1 MKLIDLYSNWFLTT
15 GTLPGAVFADLSNQ
29 ADLLEIVLPWGN
41 LESTAHILD
50 AEYIGNVSGN
60 KESSPLIDKMF
71 DLRSM
76 SNSSARQTLASV
88 LIEMFFDKWVKAF
101 ATLNFEY
108 NPIEN
113 YAMLEVMTDDNRK
126 RFYGKTSTRTDN
138 LTSRN
143 AGTTR
148 NDPDITETDSG
159 NIYGF
164 NTTATDGDPADKRTR
179 SRTGSDVNTVD
190 VSTINTGTQGVVD
203 GGSDRE
209 EHSYTLSR
217 TGNIGTV
224 TAQDMIEQERQIL
237 MWDYFYKVVFP
248 DIDRVLTLPIY

>member
-1 MKLIDLYSNWFLTT
+1 MKLIDLYSNWFMTT
-15 GTLPGAVFADLSNQ
+15 GTLPGAVFFDLANQ
-29 ADLLEIVLPWGN
+29 AELLQIELPWGN
-41 LESTAHILD
+41 LDSTAHILD

-76 SNSSARQTLASV
+76 SDSSARQTLASI

-113 YAMLEVMTDDNRK
+113 YSMLEQLTGDERK
-126 RFYGKTSTRTDN
+126 RYYGKTATRTDN
-138 LTSRN
+138 LTTRQ
-143 AGTTR
+143 AGTSR
-148 NDPDITETDSG
+148 NDPNVTETETG

-164 NTTATDGDPADKRTR
+164 NTSAADGEHGDKTTRT
-179 SRTGSDVNTVD
+179 RTGSDVNTVD
-190 VSTINTGTQGVVD
+190 VSNINTGTQTMAD

-209 EHSYTLSR
+209 EHSYTLTRS
-217 TGNIGTV
+217 GNIGTV
-224 TAQDMIEQERQIL
+224 TAQDMIEQERKIVL
-237 MWDYFYKVVFP
+237 WDIFYTVVFP
-248 DIDRVLTLPIY
+248 DISRVLTIQIY